1 LFSYSYEKVGLVA
14 TASITTE
21 VLHYYLTD
29 TQNNKLIRY
38 DFKPAK

>member
-1 LFSYSYEKVGLVA
+1 MGLVA

-29 TQNNKLIRY
+29 TQKYKVICYR
-38 DFKPAK
+38 FKPAK